1 MNRNV
6 ALLAVLF
13 LAALATWAAV
23 SSSARTAGNDEG
35 KAAADKTPPFVHC
48 VIFYLNKDAPE
59 GEADAMIA
67 DINELLRPIPSVRGL
82 RAGKPAV
89 KEKRDNAKTDFQVGL
104 LVLFDNAEG
113 LDTYIKHPQHV
124 QFVEKHGKY
133 IERQKLGVYDFVEQ
147 KQ

>member
-1 MNRNV
+1 MNRKAAIIA
-6 ALLAVLF
+6 ALFVG
-13 LAALATWAAV
+13 ALATWAAF
-23 SSSARTAGNDEG
+23 SGSARTAGNDEG

-67 DINELLRPIPSVRGL
+67 DINELLRAIPSVRGL

-113 LDTYIKHPQHV
+113 LDTYIKHPKHV

-133 IERQKLGVYDFVEQ
+133 IERNKLGVYDFVEQ